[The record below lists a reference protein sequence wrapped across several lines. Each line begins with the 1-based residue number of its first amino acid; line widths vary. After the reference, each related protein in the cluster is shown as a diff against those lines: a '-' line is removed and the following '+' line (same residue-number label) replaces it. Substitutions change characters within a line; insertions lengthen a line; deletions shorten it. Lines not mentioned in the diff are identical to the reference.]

1 MPPRRYPLRQRQ
13 APGEW
18 WKAEAIPTLT
28 RTQRQERDQDYR
40 EPTPVISESEYEP
53 PAAGAPPSEAD
64 DEESGDELDLIGDGH
79 ESELLAEANCLDSAM
94 EHAVNSCLTYE
105 YLDYEE
111 ACNFAFKHSGRF
123 QHCFS
128 VAESTQY
135 GPEPKDWRDL
145 KGRPD
150 YEKWLQAAHEE
161 ILGLLENG
169 TWTLEKLPPGRS
181 SIGSRWVFKLKK
193 RPDGSIERYKA
204 RLVGKGFSQRPG
216 MDFDQTFS
224 PTAKWASLRAILA
237 IVALE
242 DLECISV
249 DISRAFLNGDMC

>member
-1 MPPRRYPLRQRQ
+1 MKRQCNSHIERK
-13 APGEW
+13 
-18 WKAEAIPTLT
+18 WKECIHTT
-28 RTQRQERDQDYR
+28 CHST
-40 EPTPVISESEYEP
+40 EP
-53 PAAGAPPSEAD
+53 PTAGAPPSEAD

-128 VAESTQY
+128 VAESIQY

-169 TWTLEKLPPGRS
+169 TWTLEKLPSGRS
-181 SIGSRWVFKLKK
+181 SIGSR
-193 RPDGSIERYKA
+193 
-204 RLVGKGFSQRPG
+204 
-216 MDFDQTFS
+216 
-224 PTAKWASLRAILA
+224 
-237 IVALE
+237 
-242 DLECISV
+242 
-249 DISRAFLNGDMC
+249 